1 MDPLEQA
8 KHYFNEGIAHA
19 LAADSLASLPM
30 TAEELEHHELAIQ
43 NYDKAISLCADQAI
57 FWNAK
62 AYSLRAMGQAHDAL
76 GALDTAI
83 DLDPN
88 FSESYYQAALC
99 FFEFHKIDEAMT
111 DYKTAI
117 ELSDNRDDLSNR
129 LNQDLHKIIIKS
141 LFYHM
146 EIEKMGAHPENH
158 EMGLKLIGLTEF
170 AASLFPLSETISQD
184 LILVKKNTHT
194 TGTIQ

>member
-1 MDPLEQA
+1 MDTLEQA
-8 KHYFNEGIAHA
+8 KYYFNEGVAHA
-19 LAADSLASLPM
+19 LAADSLACLPM
-30 TAEELEHHELAIQ
+30 SAAELERHELAIQ

-62 AYSLRAMGQAHDAL
+62 AYSLRAMGQTHDAL

-99 FFEFHKIDEAMT
+99 FFEFYKFDEAMS
-111 DYKTAI
+111 DYETATK
-117 ELSDNRDDLSNR
+117 LSDDREVLHNR
-129 LNQDLHKIIIKS
+129 LCHDLHGIITKS
-141 LFYHM
+141 LFYQL
-146 EIEKMGAHPENH
+146 EIEKMGRSPESD
-158 EMGLKLIGLTEF
+158 EMGIKLVRLAET
-170 AASLFPLSETISQD
+170 AASLFPLSDIASHD
-184 LILVKKNTHT
+184 LDLVKKHVHT

>member
-1 MDPLEQA
+1 MDTLEQA
-8 KHYFNEGIAHA
+8 KYYFNEGVTHA

-30 TAEELEHHELAIQ
+30 SAAELEHHELAIQ

-76 GALDTAI
+76 GALDMAI

-88 FSESYYQAALC
+88 FSENYYQAALC
-99 FFEFHKIDEAMT
+99 FFEFYKFDEAMS
-111 DYKTAI
+111 DYETATK
-117 ELSDNRDDLSNR
+117 LSDDGEVLKNR
-129 LNQDLHKIIIKS
+129 LCHDLHGIITKS
-141 LFYHM
+141 LFYQL
-146 EIEKMGAHPENH
+146 EVEKMERSPESD
-158 EMGLKLIGLTEF
+158 EMGIKLVQLAEI
-170 AASLFPLSETISQD
+170 AISLFPLSNIVSHD
-184 LILVKKNTHT
+184 LDLVKKHIHA